1 MISVYLWTFVL
12 ILNVV
17 MCAEGN
23 SPTWLMVFLPVINSI
38 LAAMR
43 EANKR

>member
-1 MISVYLWTFVL
+1 MISAYLWIFVF

-17 MCAEGN
+17 MCAEGQN
-23 SPTWLMVFLPVINSI
+23 PTWLMVFLPVINSI
-38 LAAMR
+38 IVAMR